1 MNAKIIYDKNYKIAT
16 VDRRMGGSFVEHLN
30 RCMYGGIYEKEHP
43 MSYNLGFRKD
53 VILLSILTVRRLK
66 M

>member
-30 RCMYGGIYEKEHP
+30 RCM
-43 MSYNLGFRKD
+43 
-53 VILLSILTVRRLK
+53 
-66 M
+66 